1 MQLALR
7 GHTLDLTR
15 KSYVMGILNVTPDS
29 FYDGGKHAD
38 LNDAVRAGE
47 AMVADGADIID
58 VGGESTRPAS
68 VEVSTDEEISRIAP
82 VVERLVRGTNVPIS
96 VDTRKAAVAREALA
110 LGAHMIN
117 DVSGLMFD
125 PDMIDVLRE
134 HDVPVVIMH
143 MRGIPQNMQ
152 EMTAYTDVVSEVKA
166 ELHERI
172 RLAEENGVRPENIVV
187 DPGIGFAK
195 TPQQN
200 VELIG
205 RLDEL
210 LEIGKPILIG
220 PSMKSFIGKTL
231 GLEPARRLEATIAC
245 CVVAA
250 AKGANILRVH
260 DVAAV
265 SKALAMADL
274 IRQVAKPESE
284 RAGD

>member
-1 MQLALR
+1 
-7 GHTLDLTR
+7 
-15 KSYVMGILNVTPDS
+15 MGILNVTPDS
-29 FYDGGKHAD
+29 FYDGGRLAD
-38 LNDAVRAGE
+38 VNDAVRAGE

-58 VGGESTRPAS
+58 IGGESTRPAS
-68 VEVSTDEEISRIAP
+68 AEVSPDEEIRRIAP
-82 VVERLVRGTNVPIS
+82 VVERLVRNAGVPVS
-96 VDTRKAAVAREALA
+96 VDTRKAAVAREMLA

-117 DVSGLMFD
+117 DVSGLTFD
-125 PDMIDVLRE
+125 PGMVAVLRE
-134 HDVPVVIMH
+134 YGVPVVIMH
-143 MRGIPQNMQ
+143 MRGLPQTMQ
-152 EMTAYTDVVSEVKA
+152 EMTTYTDVVSDVKGEIRERVQFA
-166 ELHERI
+166 E
-172 RLAEENGVRPENIVV
+172 ANGVRPENIII

-200 VELIG
+200 LELIG

-274 IRQVAKPESE
+274 IRQVAKPEP
-284 RAGD
+284 GKVGK